1 MLPQLME
8 ETLRALDTETGA
20 IWLVDPDNSKL
31 RQLIGRGWCLKVAQI
46 ELERGENLLGNVLS
60 SEDVYFSGNV
70 AKDPYASQ
78 ALRELAPPDWSAVC
92 VPIRTELEVIGMFL
106 VSTPL
111 PREFSAEDARLLI
124 TLTEIA
130 GNALHRTRLNE
141 KLMQHA
147 AELENRVAER
157 TAELRTAL
165 EKAQAADRVK
175 SEFIANINHELRTP
189 LTNLLLYYQML
200 RSQPTIKTEERLDVI
215 GRELQRLRNLIE
227 DLLNLSH
234 LDLGHMSFRPVLC
247 NLNGLIQTLV
257 NDRQELAR
265 DRGLTLRS
273 ELKTDLGFVM
283 LDEPTIVQAVSNLIT
298 NALNYTPS
306 GGQVLISTM
315 YAAEDGEP
323 LVGFKVEDTGL
334 GISAE
339 DLPHLFERF
348 YRGAAG
354 RQTGAPGTG
363 LGLAIVKQV
372 VDHHHGRIEV
382 KNREIGHGAIFTV
395 WLPVKPLQE
404 TG

>member
-1 MLPQLME
+1 MPSFSGKVSLSRTLTVTDWQKLLHPYSDLFLSMGVHSTIMVPLLSEDKRIGEMAVCSTDSRLWTTDEVALVEAIGREVGLAAERARLFEETTNRLKEMEAVTKVSTALRLANSLSGMLPQLME

-147 AELENRVAER
+147 AELENRVDR
-157 TAELRTAL
+157 TDCRTSNCIG
-165 EKAQAADRVK
+165 ESTSGRP
-175 SEFIANINHELRTP
+175 SEVRI
-189 LTNLLLYYQML
+189 Y
-200 RSQPTIKTEERLDVI
+200 
-215 GRELQRLRNLIE
+215 
-227 DLLNLSH
+227 
-234 LDLGHMSFRPVLC
+234 
-247 NLNGLIQTLV
+247 
-257 NDRQELAR
+257 RQ
-265 DRGLTLRS
+265 
-273 ELKTDLGFVM
+273 
-283 LDEPTIVQAVSNLIT
+283 
-298 NALNYTPS
+298 Y
-306 GGQVLISTM
+306 
-315 YAAEDGEP
+315 
-323 LVGFKVEDTGL
+323 
-334 GISAE
+334 
-339 DLPHLFERF
+339 
-348 YRGAAG
+348 
-354 RQTGAPGTG
+354 
-363 LGLAIVKQV
+363 
-372 VDHHHGRIEV
+372 
-382 KNREIGHGAIFTV
+382 
-395 WLPVKPLQE
+395 
-404 TG
+404 